1 MKIKA
6 KVSFTRCP
14 IDKWDREREITND
27 QYTILKRLLD
37 SVKGDRLKKDQ
48 NIGLTNLYNEIFGM
62 RKEVSSCNSCVAQ
75 IVNDLKKVLESYES

>member
-27 QYTILKRLLD
+27 QYTILKRLLY
-37 SVKGDRLKKDQ
+37 SVKGSRLNKDQ
-48 NIGLTNLYNEIFGM
+48 NVGLTNIYNEIFGL
-62 RKEVSSCNSCVAQ
+62 KKNVSSCGSCVKQ
-75 IVNDLKKVLESYES
+75 LITDLKQVLESYGN